1 MLADLIV
8 VVTVAFCI
16 IMGYR
21 SGFVKT
27 CIRAVSYVLS
37 IILALAIYPV
47 VAGFLATTP
56 LYDFLLGVVEANV
69 VGTGDV
75 SLGLYAEYFKDA
87 AQMLATGATE
97 AIATLLI
104 NIIAFV
110 LVVIGCRIIIALLAN
125 MLNLVTKIRGIKQL
139 NQLGGIV
146 IGALIGVL
154 VVYIVLAVLLFCEP
168 MLESDFVIEQI
179 QNSMIASKMY
189 QNNVLVS
196 MLSDAAK

>member
-27 CIRAVSYVLS
+27 CIRAVSYFLS
-37 IILALAIYPV
+37 IILALAVYPV
-47 VAGFLATTP
+47 VAGFLAKTP
-56 LYDFLLGVVEANV
+56 LYDFLFRVVEENV

-75 SLGLYAEYFKDA
+75 SVGLYAGYFKDA
-87 AQMLATGATE
+87 AEMLATGATE

-110 LVVIGCRIIIALLAN
+110 LVVIACKIVIAFLAN
-125 MLNLVTKIRGIKQL
+125 MLNLVTRIRGIRQL
-139 NQLGGIV
+139 NQLGGIAIGAV
-146 IGALIGVL
+146 IGILI
-154 VVYIVLAVLLFCEP
+154 VYIVLAVLLFCEP

-179 QNSMIASKMY
+179 QNSMIASNMY

-196 MLSDAAK
+196 MLSNVAE

>member
-37 IILALAIYPV
+37 IILALAVYPV

-56 LYDFLLGVVEANV
+56 LYDFLLGVVEEKV
-69 VGTGDV
+69 VGAGDV
-75 SLGLYAEYFKDA
+75 SVGVYAEYFKDA
-87 AQMLATGATE
+87 AQLLATGATE
-97 AIATLLI
+97 AIATLLN

>member
-16 IMGYR
+16 MMGYR

-27 CIRAVSYVLS
+27 CIRAVSYFLS
-37 IILALAIYPV
+37 IILALAVYPV
-47 VAGFLATTP
+47 VANFLKETT
-56 LYDFLLGVVEANV
+56 LYGFLLGVVEKNV

-75 SLGLYAEYFKDA
+75 SAELYVSYFKDA
-87 AQMLATGATE
+87 AEMLATGTAEVIT
-97 AIATLLI
+97 TLLI

-110 LVVIGCRIIIALLAN
+110 LVVIACKIVFAVLAN
-125 MLNLVTKIRGIKQL
+125 MLNLVTRIGGIRQL
-139 NQLGGIV
+139 NKLGGIAV
-146 IGALIGVL
+146 GAVIGVL
-154 VVYIVLAVLLFCEP
+154 IVYIVLAILLFCEP

-179 QNSMIASKMY
+179 ENSMIASKLY

-196 MLSDAAK
+196 MLSNTAD